1 MMLMIFPSTREVI
14 RTEKL
19 VRQARLECKIIP
31 VPRNISSQCGM
42 AIKFDPAIQDQINE
56 LIKKHNISTEVL
68 SEF

>member
-1 MMLMIFPSTREVI
+1 MLMIFPSTREVI